1 MRGERS
7 MSYILVAALGFLVGY
22 VVRSVDTSR
31 HRLADDIA
39 FIRSLPEPPSNVTV
53 VDDDTDGLTL

>member
-1 MRGERS
+1 

-22 VVRSVDTSR
+22 MVRSVDTGR